1 MFGHFC
7 GLNNAH
13 VLCSDMT
20 AEGLAFV
27 FLYLDHRV
35 MVYDVDVLSNCL
47 CPTGEHQGLA
57 NNAKMAH

>member
-1 MFGHFC
+1 MLTFC
-7 GLNNAH
+7 
-13 VLCSDMT
+13 LCSDMT

-57 NNAKMAH
+57 NNAKMAP